1 LIVFIIHKLNYKK
14 PVMKIILFHFLIRSI
29 GNILYKLSSVMT
41 HYYTNIEIKE
51 GNKVVGYGCNYEVS
65 LIEMHPLRW
74 LITKQLVT
82 LFWSIGEIIADWYP
96 LIRTKEIVDGDKSLW
111 IIYTTCIL
119 YNLSKIGL
127 VFHFFTIN
135 SKDLYNDQGVFQMN
149 KLKYYNNRCWIIHL
163 IIIYT
168 CVIYNISVFLVLK
181 KRLKLMNKMG
191 SLNKFLSI
199 SEYRICF
206 FLLVCI
212 ILYPIVSVTI
222 ILRLYYSIKYDRS
235 LDFTFENIRTL
246 LVDSQYYMMF
256 IDQILL
262 VLSKESYN
270 VDLSHFL
277 CNVSDIN
284 EDNGK
289 DNDKTLNNSSMKSK
303 LSSSTKSK
311 SISSEL
317 RLNDLLNSPQCTLI
331 NNPDN
336 ILPNN
341 TENIPLNNIDS
352 ISLNN
357 TENNLQNNIEN
368 NPQNN
373 SENNSLNNL
382 SVDQSSFTNITNSN
396 QNNSNSI
403 DIKET
408 DKLIK

>member
-1 LIVFIIHKLNYKK
+1 
-14 PVMKIILFHFLIRSI
+14 
-29 GNILYKLSSVMT
+29 MT

-51 GNKVVGYGCNYEVS
+51 GNTVIGYDCNNEVS
-65 LIEMHPLRW
+65 LIEMYPLRW

-96 LIRTKEIVDGDKSLW
+96 LVRTKEIVGSDKSLW
-111 IIYTTCIL
+111 FIYTTCIL
-119 YNLSKIGL
+119 YNLSKISL
-127 VFHFFTIN
+127 IFHLFTVN
-135 SKDLYNDQGVFQMN
+135 SKDFYNDQGVFQMS
-149 KLKYYNNRCWIIHL
+149 KLKYYNIRCWIIHL
-163 IIIYT
+163 IILYT

-181 KRLKLMNKMG
+181 KRLKIMNKMG

-212 ILYPIVSVTI
+212 IFLPIISITI
-222 ILRLYYSIKYDRS
+222 ILKLYYSIKSDRS
-235 LDFTFENIRTL
+235 VDFTFENIRTL
-246 LVDSQYYMMF
+246 IVDAQYYMMF

-262 VLSKESYN
+262 VLSRESYN

-284 EDNGK
+284 EDNDK

-331 NNPDN
+331 NNRDS
-336 ILPNN
+336 ILPSNTENIPLNN
-341 TENIPLNNIDS
+341 TENIPLNNTESNSQNNTENIPLNNTES
-352 ISLNN
+352 NSQNNTENIPLNN
-357 TENNLQNNIEN
+357 TENVPLN
-368 NPQNN
+368 NP
-373 SENNSLNNL
+373 
-382 SVDQSSFTNITNSN
+382 SVNQSSFPNISITN
-396 QNNSNSI
+396 QNNSSTNTV
-403 DIKET
+403 ERQT
-408 DKLIK
+408 N